1 MEIDHAHRTGRRR
14 DGIASLDDLGTD
26 EGQIEQHLI
35 ELALLTL
42 EARHLRGG
50 GVKRAGIFGALVS
63 TSSRSRRFD
72 AEAFSRTNCRAARRS
87 KAMTVVSSRR
97 AISVKAVN
105 TASCSAR
112 LWRRLDLAS

>member
-1 MEIDHAHRTGRRR
+1 MVASNRAKSSGGLGTASDGSGGMCGVEIDHAHRTGRRR

-50 GVKRAGIFGALVS
+50 G
-63 TSSRSRRFD
+63 
-72 AEAFSRTNCRAARRS
+72 
-87 KAMTVVSSRR
+87 
-97 AISVKAVN
+97 
-105 TASCSAR
+105 
-112 LWRRLDLAS
+112 

>member
-1 MEIDHAHRTGRRR
+1 MEIDYAHRTGRRR

-50 GVKRAGIFGALVS
+50 GRAGIFGALVS

>member
-1 MEIDHAHRTGRRR
+1 MEIDHPHRTGRRR

-50 GVKRAGIFGALVS
+50 GGRTGILGALVS
-63 TSSRSRRFD
+63 TSSRSRRSD
-72 AEAFSRTNCRAARRS
+72 AEAFPRTNCRAARRS

>member
-50 GVKRAGIFGALVS
+50 G
-63 TSSRSRRFD
+63 
-72 AEAFSRTNCRAARRS
+72 
-87 KAMTVVSSRR
+87 
-97 AISVKAVN
+97 
-105 TASCSAR
+105 
-112 LWRRLDLAS
+112 